1 MESFQSLVTIAPW
14 TFIFTIC
21 NLLIL
26 TAIVKKLL
34 FKPVQ
39 QVLAKRQAELD
50 GIYDTAHKAQ
60 ADAETMRGQYETR
73 LRGAEREAGEIVKNA
88 TTAAQRRGDEI
99 VNDAKDTAEALRRRT
114 DDELRR
120 EKRKAEI
127 ELKDEVSG
135 IALDIAQRV
144 VEKEIDPARHEAM
157 IEEFLSGLG
166 DAS

>member
-1 MESFQSLVTIAPW
+1 MSDRQRFSDKVVLVTGA
-14 TFIFTIC
+14 
-21 NLLIL
+21 
-26 TAIVKKLL
+26 A
-34 FKPVQ
+34 Q
-39 QVLAKRQAELD
+39 
-50 GIYDTAHKAQ
+50 GIG
-60 ADAETMRGQYETR
+60 RGVA

-99 VNDAKDTAEALRRRT
+99 VNDAKGAAEALRRRT

-120 EKRKAEI
+120 EKRKAEA

-135 IALDIAQRV
+135 IALDIAQRG

>member
-39 QVLAKRQAELD
+39 QVLAKRQTELD
-50 GIYDTAHKAQ
+50 GIYDTANKAQ
-60 ADAETMRGQYETR
+60 TDAETMRGEYETR

-99 VNDAKDTAEALRRRT
+99 VNDAKGAAEALRRRT

-120 EKRKAEI
+120 EKRKAEA